1 MGANQY
7 TATPPWTSEKDAI
20 ILSLWGKMSP
30 ADIGRQAGMWR
41 HQVERRGRMLNLPRI
56 LLRDILAPTP
66 EQWVFVAS
74 QKATDA
80 GIRLALVVGH
90 SRDRVAVKARWAA
103 WKTLLDEN
111 PQYSVAGVARAGGF
125 DHTAIRYAMIQ
136 MTGKTVREATYRS
149 RPSAPPDTE
158 HKT

>member
-7 TATPPWTSEKDAI
+7 TATPPWSPERDAI

-41 HQVERRGRMLNLPRI
+41 HQVERRGRMLHLPRV
-56 LLRDILAPTP
+56 LLRDILAPTS
-66 EQWVFVAS
+66 EEWVSAAA
-74 QKATDA
+74 QAATEH
-80 GIRLALVVGH
+80 GVRLASVVGH
-90 SRDRVAVKARWAA
+90 CRSPKAARARWAA

-111 PQYSVAGVARAGGF
+111 PQYSAAGVSRASGF
-125 DHTAIRYAMIQ
+125 DHTTIRSAIIRL
-136 MTGKTVREATYRS
+136 TGKPPREATYRS